1 MTRARDLRRPP
12 HVYATQCERT
22 AEEMAMDYTVLHN
35 DYRKR
40 KAAQTGRDFQ
50 RCSKSARYEVDG
62 KKLCSFHAGM
72 AALKIIMEED
82 Q

>member
-1 MTRARDLRRPP
+1 
-12 HVYATQCERT
+12 
-22 AEEMAMDYTVLHN
+22 MDYTVLHN